1 MSPAYQFVV
10 GDVIRTYD
18 NRIGIVVDRTN
29 ALNHLSLNPDL
40 SDTLIETYMH
50 IAIYKVLI
58 DSTITYVNESNISEV
73 IQWEK
78 EST

>member
-1 MSPAYQFVV
+1 MTPAYQFVV

-18 NRIGIVVDRTN
+18 DRIGIVVDRTN
-29 ALNHLSLNPDL
+29 AHNHLALNPDI
-40 SDTLIETYMH
+40 TGVLIETYMN

>member
-18 NRIGIVVDRTN
+18 DRIGIVVDRTN
-29 ALNHLSLNPDL
+29 ALNHLALNPDIT
-40 SDTLIETYMH
+40 DALIESYMH

-58 DSTITYVNESNISEV
+58 GSTITYVNESNIAEV

-78 EST
+78 ENM